1 MIGGDGTGIQP
12 TEEEKKIVA
21 TGQMAGE
28 LGGEPGKT
36 LQDARFVIGD
46 YISCAIIA
54 PLSDGSVAPNGA
66 GVSAGVG
73 QENGSGGFR
82 VRGAAR
88 AGPAGQGFPPG
99 EWRRGE
105 VPGQRGR

>member
-1 MIGGDGTGIQP
+1 MIIGGDGPGVLP

-28 LGGEPGKT
+28 LGGDPSKT

-46 YISCAIIA
+46 YISCAVFP
-54 PLSDGSVAPNGA
+54 PLANGSVAPTERQ
-66 GVSAGVG
+66 G
-73 QENGSGGFR
+73 QENGAGGFR
-82 VRGAAR
+82 VRGSAR
-88 AGPAGQGFPPG
+88 GGMGGASFPQG

-105 VPGQRGR
+105 TPGFRG